1 MNRWMGYLALL
12 LVGGV
17 LGYAL
22 GNTFAPPQL
31 ISPEDEELVETRAP
45 VATEPSPEARGT
57 SGTPD
62 AVVRAVDSAPPLP
75 ETMLDNAA
83 IDLDLD
89 GAPERVELYAAVQ
102 RDDRGRL
109 MWDDGQRWTLIV
121 RDGDAV
127 YPLFDGYVQLGKVTF
142 WLVDPL
148 DGRPPAI
155 LTQVAAGAGV
165 RVERFIYS
173 AEEGGFVST
182 GVVEASGNVVHET
195 PAEVAR

>member
-1 MNRWMGYLALL
+1 MSRWIGYLALL
-12 LVGGV
+12 LAGGV

-22 GNTFAPPQL
+22 GQALATPRAASSGDGARVEDRSGAGREA
-31 ISPEDEELVETRAP
+31 SPDI
-45 VATEPSPEARGT
+45 RGEGGPT
-57 SGTPD
+57 G
-62 AVVRAVDSAPPLP
+62 AVVRGLDSLPSLP
-75 ETMLDNAA
+75 ETMVDNAA

-89 GAPERVELYAAVQ
+89 GAAERVELYAAVQ

-109 MWDDGQRWTLIV
+109 MWDDGQRWALIV

-127 YPLFDGYVQLGKVTF
+127 YPLFDGFVQLGKVTF

-148 DGRPPAI
+148 DGQPPAI
-155 LTQVAAGAGV
+155 LTEVAAGAGV

-173 AEEGGFVST
+173 AEERGFVPT

-195 PAEVAR
+195 PAEVGH